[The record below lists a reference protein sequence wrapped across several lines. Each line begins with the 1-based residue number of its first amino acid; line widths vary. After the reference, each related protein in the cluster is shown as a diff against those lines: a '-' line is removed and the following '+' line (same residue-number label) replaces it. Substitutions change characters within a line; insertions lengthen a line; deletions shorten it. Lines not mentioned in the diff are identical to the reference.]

1 MTTEG
6 SRTDDASETSA
17 AHCPAELRRRWR
29 TMKGN
34 TTQLLAL
41 AFAGIMLLPF
51 SIGGVFGAYLA
62 GGFVAGSE
70 TEPLIEWARVAF
82 VYGWIFVVG
91 FGGYRA
97 YAVALRPDN
106 LDGLLTAVSH
116 RDLISGL
123 LLTELALWSAFF
135 LTVGSAASV
144 AFAVGAGS
152 LLTIPALLLTLC
164 LLLATGIPA
173 GFIIALGV
181 RNAGV
186 RSRLLSRLR
195 TLFLVL
201 LGIGYFA
208 LIFTNAFAS
217 ALEPIYRVL
226 SPTPIDWFGD
236 LAALGLGVGASPFRA
251 IGAVGF
257 TGVFVVVA
265 VVSLYRLSEWLWYA
279 DGVHI
284 THEVERSD
292 DRSFAVQRALT
303 NSFTASLRCRRS
315 RLETCPPVA
324 DLVVV
329 RVVSPDRPRRP
340 DCHGRPNR
348 GDRNW
353 AAVVGFTH
361 WNVGCRV
368 VVRA

>member
-17 AHCPAELRRRWR
+17 AHCRAELRRRWR

-186 RSRLLSRLR
+186 RSRLLS
-195 TLFLVL
+195 
-201 LGIGYFA
+201 A
-208 LIFTNAFAS
+208 AFERCFS
-217 ALEPIYRVL
+217 
-226 SPTPIDWFGD
+226 SC
-236 LAALGLGVGASPFRA
+236 S
-251 IGAVGF
+251 
-257 TGVFVVVA
+257 
-265 VVSLYRLSEWLWYA
+265 VS
-279 DGVHI
+279 G
-284 THEVERSD
+284 T
-292 DRSFAVQRALT
+292 
-303 NSFTASLRCRRS
+303 S
-315 RLETCPPVA
+315 R
-324 DLVVV
+324 
-329 RVVSPDRPRRP
+329 
-340 DCHGRPNR
+340 
-348 GDRNW
+348 
-353 AAVVGFTH
+353 
-361 WNVGCRV
+361 
-368 VVRA
+368 

>member
-1 MTTEG
+1 MT
-6 SRTDDASETSA
+6 RAKRLRLIA
-17 AHCPAELRRRWR
+17 RAELRRRWR

-135 LTVGSAASV
+135 LTVGSAAGRSRSPSV
-144 AFAVGAGS
+144 PAHYYTRSPPCCSHCVSYLRPGS
-152 LLTIPALLLTLC
+152 QPASSSHS
-164 LLLATGIPA
+164 G
-173 GFIIALGV
+173 

-217 ALEPIYRVL
+217 ALNRSIECSRRRRSTGSGISPHWGSVL
-226 SPTPIDWFGD
+226 GRHRS
-236 LAALGLGVGASPFRA
+236 
-251 IGAVGF
+251 
-257 TGVFVVVA
+257 
-265 VVSLYRLSEWLWYA
+265 
-279 DGVHI
+279 
-284 THEVERSD
+284 ERSA
-292 DRSFAVQRALT
+292 RWGSQAC
-303 NSFTASLRCRRS
+303 SSL
-315 RLETCPPVA
+315 
-324 DLVVV
+324 
-329 RVVSPDRPRRP
+329 
-340 DCHGRPNR
+340 
-348 GDRNW
+348 
-353 AAVVGFTH
+353 
-361 WNVGCRV
+361 
-368 VVRA
+368 

>member
-1 MTTEG
+1 MT
-6 SRTDDASETSA
+6 RAKRLRLIA
-17 AHCPAELRRRWR
+17 RAELRRRWR

-135 LTVGSAASV
+135 LTVGSAAAV

-152 LLTIPALLLTLC
+152 LLTIPPCCSHCVSYLRP
-164 LLLATGIPA
+164 GSQPA
-173 GFIIALGV
+173 SSSHSGCETPAFDRGCSAAFERCFSSCSVSGT
-181 RNAGV
+181 
-186 RSRLLSRLR
+186 SR
-195 TLFLVL
+195 
-201 LGIGYFA
+201 
-208 LIFTNAFAS
+208 
-217 ALEPIYRVL
+217 
-226 SPTPIDWFGD
+226 
-236 LAALGLGVGASPFRA
+236 
-251 IGAVGF
+251 
-257 TGVFVVVA
+257 
-265 VVSLYRLSEWLWYA
+265 
-279 DGVHI
+279 
-284 THEVERSD
+284 
-292 DRSFAVQRALT
+292 
-303 NSFTASLRCRRS
+303 
-315 RLETCPPVA
+315 
-324 DLVVV
+324 
-329 RVVSPDRPRRP
+329 
-340 DCHGRPNR
+340 
-348 GDRNW
+348 
-353 AAVVGFTH
+353 
-361 WNVGCRV
+361 
-368 VVRA
+368 

>member
-1 MTTEG
+1 
-6 SRTDDASETSA
+6 
-17 AHCPAELRRRWR
+17 
-29 TMKGN
+29 
-34 TTQLLAL
+34 
-41 AFAGIMLLPF
+41 MLLPF

-123 LLTELALWSAFF
+123 LLTELARWSAFF
-135 LTVGSAASV
+135 SQSAAPPPRSRSPSV
-144 AFAVGAGS
+144 
-152 LLTIPALLLTLC
+152 PAHYSRSPPCCSHCVSYLRP
-164 LLLATGIPA
+164 IPA

-236 LAALGLGVGASPFRA
+236 PPHWGSVLGRHRS
-251 IGAVGF
+251 
-257 TGVFVVVA
+257 
-265 VVSLYRLSEWLWYA
+265 
-279 DGVHI
+279 
-284 THEVERSD
+284 ERSA
-292 DRSFAVQRALT
+292 RWGSQAC
-303 NSFTASLRCRRS
+303 SSL
-315 RLETCPPVA
+315 
-324 DLVVV
+324 
-329 RVVSPDRPRRP
+329 
-340 DCHGRPNR
+340 
-348 GDRNW
+348 
-353 AAVVGFTH
+353 
-361 WNVGCRV
+361 
-368 VVRA
+368 

>member
-1 MTTEG
+1 MEAEEERPSKTCSSRSPPNPDRQLPNRLPETPETLRPDKTDESMTTEG

-17 AHCPAELRRRWR
+17 AHCPGR
-29 TMKGN
+29 TPPSLADDEGN

-164 LLLATGIPA
+164 LLLATGI
-173 GFIIALGV
+173 
-181 RNAGV
+181 
-186 RSRLLSRLR
+186 SRLHHRTRGAKRRRSIAAAQPPSNAVSRPAR
-195 TLFLVL
+195 
-201 LGIGYFA
+201 
-208 LIFTNAFAS
+208 
-217 ALEPIYRVL
+217 YRVL
-226 SPTPIDWFGD
+226 RADLHERVCVSPGTD
-236 LAALGLGVGASPFRA
+236 LSSALADADRLVRGSRRTGARCWGVTVQSDRRG
-251 IGAVGF
+251 
-257 TGVFVVVA
+257 
-265 VVSLYRLSEWLWYA
+265 
-279 DGVHI
+279 GVHRRVRRCSGRVPVP
-284 THEVERSD
+284 TFRV
-292 DRSFAVQRALT
+292 AL
-303 NSFTASLRCRRS
+303 
-315 RLETCPPVA
+315 
-324 DLVVV
+324 V
-329 RVVSPDRPRRP
+329 R
-340 DCHGRPNR
+340 
-348 GDRNW
+348 
-353 AAVVGFTH
+353 
-361 WNVGCRV
+361 
-368 VVRA
+368 

>member
-1 MTTEG
+1 MT
-6 SRTDDASETSA
+6 RAKRLRLIA
-17 AHCPAELRRRWR
+17 RAELRRRWR

-173 GFIIALGV
+173 GFIIALGCETPAFDRGCSAAFERCFSSCSV
-181 RNAGV
+181 SGT
-186 RSRLLSRLR
+186 SR
-195 TLFLVL
+195 
-201 LGIGYFA
+201 
-208 LIFTNAFAS
+208 
-217 ALEPIYRVL
+217 
-226 SPTPIDWFGD
+226 
-236 LAALGLGVGASPFRA
+236 
-251 IGAVGF
+251 
-257 TGVFVVVA
+257 
-265 VVSLYRLSEWLWYA
+265 
-279 DGVHI
+279 
-284 THEVERSD
+284 
-292 DRSFAVQRALT
+292 
-303 NSFTASLRCRRS
+303 
-315 RLETCPPVA
+315 
-324 DLVVV
+324 
-329 RVVSPDRPRRP
+329 
-340 DCHGRPNR
+340 
-348 GDRNW
+348 
-353 AAVVGFTH
+353 
-361 WNVGCRV
+361 
-368 VVRA
+368 